1 MTATTHSPTCTRPPS
16 WTTEA
21 SRAIRGV
28 VIARCTGC
36 QAVELRTEP
45 GRGPSQ
51 APSSQADLSG
61 GVTS

>member
-1 MTATTHSPTCTRPPS
+1 MTTTTHSPTCTRPG
-16 WTTEA
+16 WTTDA

-36 QAVELRTEP
+36 QAVELRAEP

-51 APSSQADLSG
+51 APSSQAVLSG